1 VRQSRVDVRLSEARD
16 ITAAWTFFRSAKTV
30 TGITPT
36 RVTKDGHDSY
46 PRVIQT
52 ELGEDVGPTAI
63 STTGLSWR
71 ALRRE
76 RPLQTQSLGPQH
88 RFQKMK
94 IYSLDSLTRRVPTSV
109 GEGFRLGRP
118 LCVPVLHS

>member
-16 ITAAWTFFRSAKTV
+16 IAAAWTFFRSAKTV

-52 ELGEDVGPTAI
+52 ELGEGVRDRTNRHLNNRIELASATARTSACRRGRSDR
-63 STTGLSWR
+63 STASR
-71 ALRRE
+71 
-76 RPLQTQSLGPQH
+76 
-88 RFQKMK
+88 K
-94 IYSLDSLTRRVPTSV
+94 
-109 GEGFRLGRP
+109 
-118 LCVPVLHS
+118 